1 LWARACPDTAGA
13 HFLAVHYRANL
24 AQYEIRIRQ
33 TVSFSR
39 SRTQMAEQETS
50 PQGHIS
56 KSADSHSANVM
67 LAVADGVATVTLN
80 RPEAM
85 NALDIAT
92 KEALLAILREVAA
105 DPTVRCVVL
114 TGTGRAFCVGQD
126 LREHVKLL
134 SKNAE
139 SLSSTVTEHY
149 NPIVELLST
158 MNKPVIAAIN
168 GVAAGAGASF
178 AFAADLRVIVDSGS
192 VNLAFAGI
200 ALSCDSG
207 ASWTLPRLIGIAKA
221 KELLMF
227 PRSVPAAE
235 ALELGMVNRVV
246 NAHELAGVVSE
257 LARTVAA
264 GPTLAYGSI
273 RRAVAFS
280 AGHPLSESLAYEAGQ
295 MAATGGTKDHSAAVA
310 AFLGKQKPTFQGS

>member
-1 LWARACPDTAGA
+1 MAEPDTSPDAHPCPSPSGA
-13 HFLAVHYRANL
+13 VLLNL
-24 AQYEIRIRQ
+24 
-33 TVSFSR
+33 T
-39 SRTQMAEQETS
+39 
-50 PQGHIS
+50 
-56 KSADSHSANVM
+56 
-67 LAVADGVATVTLN
+67 DGVATVTLN

-92 KEALLAILREVAA
+92 KDVLLATLRQVAE

-126 LREHVKLL
+126 LKEHIALL
-134 SKNAE
+134 SDRDE
-139 SLSSTVTEHY
+139 SLWSTVEKHY
-149 NPIVELLST
+149 NPIIELLSS

-178 AFAADLRVIVDSGS
+178 AFAADLRIIVDTGGF
-192 VNLAFAGI
+192 NLAFAGI

-207 ASWTLPRLIGIAKA
+207 ASWTLPRLIGTARA

-227 PRSVPAAE
+227 PRTVPATE

-246 NAHELAGVVSE
+246 SAEEFSVVVGE
-257 LARTVAA
+257 LARTLAA

-273 RRAVAFS
+273 RRSVAFS
-280 AGHPLSESLAYEAGQ
+280 AGHPLSESLAQEAEH
-295 MAATGGTKDHSAAVA
+295 MALTGGSQDHAAAVA
-310 AFLGKQKPTFQGS
+310 AFIAKEKPTFQGR